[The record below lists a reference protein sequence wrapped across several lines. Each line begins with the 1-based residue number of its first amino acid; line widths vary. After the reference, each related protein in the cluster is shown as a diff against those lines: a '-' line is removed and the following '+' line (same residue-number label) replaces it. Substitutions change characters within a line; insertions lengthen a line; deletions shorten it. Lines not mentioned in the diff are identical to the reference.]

1 MHTNQFIHVTGFR
14 KEVTLIVSKFILQK
28 AFNSNASSVIM
39 IKRTILIEN
48 KSAITSKNLQLVIK
62 SEIRESIIPVEDIG
76 FLVLDNA
83 EIYISITAMNL
94 MVENNTAV
102 IICSKNHLPNGMFL
116 NLNSNHIQQEIFKNQ
131 IEASIP
137 LKKQLWQQTIVEKIT
152 NQGLLLQRITSKSNS
167 FEFLASKVLSGDTSN
182 MEGVAAQQYW
192 KFFFEID
199 FKRERF
205 GDYPNNFLNYGYAI
219 LRAATARALSGS
231 GLLNTLGI
239 HHKSKYNAFA
249 LADDIM
255 EPFRPLVDEKVFE
268 IMQKYDEQELNT
280 KIKAELLQ
288 VLTTTVYFSDEKS
301 PLMVAL
307 QKTSSSLQ
315 QCYTGKRK
323 KIKFPKLWNLTHT
336 E

>member
-1 MHTNQFIHVTGFR
+1 ML
-14 KEVTLIVSKFILQK
+14 KK
-28 AFNSNASSVIM
+28 
-39 IKRTILIEN
+39 TILIEN
-48 KSAITSKNLQLVIK
+48 KSSITTKNLQLIIK
-62 SEIRESIIPVEDIG
+62 SEIRESTIPIEDIG
-76 FLVLDNA
+76 FLVLDHA
-83 EIYISITAMNL
+83 EIYLSLPAMNL

-102 IICSKNHLPNGMFL
+102 ILCGNNHLPNGMFL
-116 NLNSNHIQQEIFKNQ
+116 NLNSHHIQQEIFRNQ
-131 IEASIP
+131 IEATLP
-137 LKKQLWQQTIVEKIT
+137 LKKQLWQQTIVEKIK
-152 NQGLLLQRITSKSNS
+152 NQGELLQKITKNKNS
-167 FEFLASKVLSGDTSN
+167 FEFLASKVLSGDTTN
-182 MEGVAAQQYW
+182 MEGVAASQYW
-192 KFFFEID
+192 KSFFDWSDSELEMQIN

-255 EPFRPLVDEKVFE
+255 EPFRPIVDEKVYA
-268 IMQKYDEQELNT
+268 IMQNYNEQELNT

-288 VLTTTVYFSDEKS
+288 VLTRTVYFKEEKS

-307 QKTSSSLQ
+307 QKTASSLQ
-315 QCYTGKRK
+315 HCFTGERK
-323 KIKFPKLWNLTHT
+323 KIKYPKLWNLTDT

>member
-1 MHTNQFIHVTGFR
+1 
-14 KEVTLIVSKFILQK
+14 
-28 AFNSNASSVIM
+28 M
-39 IKRTILIEN
+39 IKKSILIEN
-48 KSAITSKNLQLVIK
+48 KTSITAKNLQLNIK
-62 SEIRESIIPVEDIG
+62 SEIRESNIPIEDIG
-76 FLVLDNA
+76 FLVLDHQ
-83 EIYISITAMNL
+83 EIYISLPAMNL
-94 MVENNTAV
+94 LIENNTSV
-102 IICSKNHLPNGMFL
+102 ILCSKNHMPNGMFL
-116 NLNSNHIQQEIFKNQ
+116 NLNSHHIQQEVFKNQ
-131 IEASIP
+131 IEASVP
-137 LKKQLWQQTIVEKIT
+137 LKKQLWQQTVVEKIT
-152 NQGLLLQRITSKSNS
+152 NQGLLLQRITLKPNS
-167 FEFLASKVLSGDTSN
+167 FEFLTSKVLSGDTTN

-192 KFFFEID
+192 KSFFD
-199 FKRERF
+199 TNFKRERF

-268 IMQKYDEQELNT
+268 IMQNYEEQELNT

-288 VLTTTVYFSDEKS
+288 VLTRTVYFKDEKS

-307 QKTSSSLQ
+307 QKTASSLQ
-315 QCYTGKRK
+315 QCFTGQRK
-323 KIKFPKLWNLTHT
+323 KIKYPKLWNLTPT

>member
-1 MHTNQFIHVTGFR
+1 
-14 KEVTLIVSKFILQK
+14 
-28 AFNSNASSVIM
+28 M
-39 IKRTILIEN
+39 IKKSILIES
-48 KSAITSKNLQLVIK
+48 KTSITAKNLQLVIK
-62 SEIRESIIPVEDIG
+62 SEIRESSIPIEDIG
-76 FLVLDNA
+76 FLVLDHQ
-83 EIYISITAMNL
+83 EIYLSLPAMNL
-94 MVENNTAV
+94 LVENNTSV
-102 IICSKNHLPNGMFL
+102 IICGKNHLPNGMFL
-116 NLNSNHIQQEIFKNQ
+116 NLNSHHIQQEVFKNQ
-131 IEASIP
+131 IEASVP

-152 NQGLLLQRITSKSNS
+152 NQGILLAKITQTKNS
-167 FEFLASKVLSGDTSN
+167 FDFLASKVLSGDTTN

-192 KFFFEID
+192 KSFFEAD

-239 HHKSKYNAFA
+239 HHKNKYNAFA

-255 EPFRPLVDEKVFE
+255 EPFRPLVDEKVYE
-268 IMQKYDEQELNT
+268 IMQNFDEQELNT

-288 VLTTTVYFSDEKS
+288 VLTRTVYFKEEKS

-307 QKTSSSLQ
+307 QKTASSLQ
-315 QCYTGKRK
+315 QCFMGKRK
-323 KIKFPKLWNLTHT
+323 KIKYPKLWNLTPT

>member
-1 MHTNQFIHVTGFR
+1 
-14 KEVTLIVSKFILQK
+14 
-28 AFNSNASSVIM
+28 M

-62 SEIRESIIPVEDIG
+62 SEIRESCIPIEDIG

-94 MVENNTAV
+94 MIENNTSV
-102 IICSKNHLPNGMFL
+102 IICGKNHLPNGMFL
-116 NLNSNHIQQEIFKNQ
+116 NLNSHHIQQEIFKNQ
-131 IEASIP
+131 IDASIP
-137 LKKQLWQQTIVEKIT
+137 LKKQLWQQTIVEKIK
-152 NQGLLLQRITSKSNS
+152 NQGLLLQKITTKNNS
-167 FEFLASKVLSGDTSN
+167 FEFLASKVLSGDTTN

-192 KFFFEID
+192 KAFFDPSDSELAKQIN

-255 EPFRPLVDEKVFE
+255 EPFRPLIDEKVFE
-268 IMQKYDEQELNT
+268 IMQQYDEQELNT
-280 KIKAELLQ
+280 KIKSELLQ
-288 VLTTTVYFSDEKS
+288 VLTRTVYFKGEKS
-301 PLMVAL
+301 PLMVSL
-307 QKTSSSLQ
+307 QKTASSLQ
-315 QCYTGKRK
+315 QCFTGDRK
-323 KIKFPKLWNLTHT
+323 KIKYPKLWNLTPI

>member
-1 MHTNQFIHVTGFR
+1 
-14 KEVTLIVSKFILQK
+14 
-28 AFNSNASSVIM
+28 M
-39 IKRTILIEN
+39 IKKSILIEN
-48 KSAITSKNLQLVIK
+48 KSSITVKNLQLNIK
-62 SEIRESIIPVEDIG
+62 SEIRESSIPIEDIG
-76 FLVLDNA
+76 FLVLDHQ
-83 EIYISITAMNL
+83 EIYLSLPAMNL
-94 MVENNTAV
+94 LVENNTSV
-102 IICSKNHLPNGMFL
+102 IICGKNHLPNGMFL
-116 NLNSNHIQQEIFKNQ
+116 NLNSHHIQQEIFKNQ
-131 IEASIP
+131 IDASIP

-152 NQGLLLQRITSKSNS
+152 NQGILLEKITQNKNS
-167 FEFLASKVLSGDTSN
+167 FAFLASKVLSGDTTN

-192 KFFFEID
+192 KTFFDTYDIN

-268 IMQKYDEQELNT
+268 IMQNYDEQELNT
-280 KIKAELLQ
+280 KIKSELLQ
-288 VLTTTVYFSDEKS
+288 VLTRTVYFEEEKS

-307 QKTSSSLQ
+307 QKTASSLQ
-315 QCYTGKRK
+315 QCFMGNRK
-323 KIKFPKLWNLTHT
+323 KIKYPKLWNLTPT

>member
-1 MHTNQFIHVTGFR
+1 
-14 KEVTLIVSKFILQK
+14 
-28 AFNSNASSVIM
+28 M
-39 IKRTILIEN
+39 IKKSILIEN
-48 KSAITSKNLQLVIK
+48 KSSITVKNLQLNIK
-62 SEIRESIIPVEDIG
+62 SEIRESSIPIEDIG
-76 FLVLDNA
+76 FLVLDHQ
-83 EIYISITAMNL
+83 EIYLSLPAMNL
-94 MVENNTAV
+94 LVENNTSV
-102 IICSKNHLPNGMFL
+102 IICGKNHLPNGMFL
-116 NLNSNHIQQEIFKNQ
+116 NLNSHHIQQEIFKNQ
-131 IEASIP
+131 IDASIP

-152 NQGLLLQRITSKSNS
+152 NQGILLEKITQTKNS
-167 FEFLASKVLSGDTSN
+167 FEFLASKVLSGDTTN

-192 KFFFEID
+192 KTFFDTYDIN

-268 IMQKYDEQELNT
+268 IMQNYDEQELNT
-280 KIKAELLQ
+280 KIKSELLQ
-288 VLTTTVYFSDEKS
+288 VLTRTVYFEEEKS

-307 QKTSSSLQ
+307 QKTASSLQ
-315 QCYTGKRK
+315 QCFMGNRK
-323 KIKFPKLWNLTHT
+323 KIKYPKLWNLTPT

>member
-1 MHTNQFIHVTGFR
+1 ML
-14 KEVTLIVSKFILQK
+14 KK
-28 AFNSNASSVIM
+28 
-39 IKRTILIEN
+39 TILIEN
-48 KSAITSKNLQLVIK
+48 KSSITTKNLQLVIK
-62 SEIRESIIPVEDIG
+62 SEIRESTIPIEDIG
-76 FLVLDNA
+76 FLVLDHF
-83 EIYISITAMNL
+83 EIYLSLPAMNL

-102 IICSKNHLPNGMFL
+102 IICGNNHLPNGMFL
-116 NLNSNHIQQEIFKNQ
+116 NLNSHHIQQEIFRNQ
-131 IEASIP
+131 IEATAP
-137 LKKQLWQQTIVEKIT
+137 LKKQLWQQTIVEKIK
-152 NQGLLLQRITSKSNS
+152 NQGQLLEKITKTKNS
-167 FEFLASKVLSGDTSN
+167 FEFLATKVLSGDTTN
-182 MEGVAAQQYW
+182 MEGVAASQYW
-192 KFFFEID
+192 KSFFDWSDSELEEQIN

-255 EPFRPLVDEKVFE
+255 EPFRPIVDEKVYE
-268 IMQKYDEQELNT
+268 IMQNYNEQELNT

-288 VLTTTVYFSDEKS
+288 VLTRTVYFKEEKS

-307 QKTSSSLQ
+307 QKTTSSLQ
-315 QCYTGKRK
+315 HCFTGERK
-323 KIKFPKLWNLTHT
+323 KIKYPKLWNLTDT